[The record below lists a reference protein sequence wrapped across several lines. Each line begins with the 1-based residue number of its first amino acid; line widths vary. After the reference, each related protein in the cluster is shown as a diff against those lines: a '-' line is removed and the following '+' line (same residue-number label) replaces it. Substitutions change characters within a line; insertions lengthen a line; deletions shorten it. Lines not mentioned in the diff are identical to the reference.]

1 MGGDHLAAALA
12 RMRVHGRI
20 PVCGAISQY
29 NEEGPQPG
37 PDNFLSV
44 LPNRLTIR
52 GFIVLDHFGLL
63 AQFLGEAGPWVQA
76 GDLRYRETIVDGI
89 ENMPGAF
96 MGLLEGENIGKM
108 LVRVGPDP
116 E

>member
-1 MGGDHLAAALA
+1 M
-12 RMRVHGRI
+12 
-20 PVCGAISQY
+20 
-29 NEEGPQPG
+29 
-37 PDNFLSV
+37 

-63 AQFLGEAGPWVQA
+63 RRSSWPRRPAGCRR

-89 ENMPGAF
+89 ENMPEAF